1 MSVFGQIVV
10 GVLLG
15 LLAFWVKTQSDAT
28 ASVVQ
33 PQRTELRERLRARVK
48 QAGWC
53 LALAMMAMLAGCTT
67 PPAVYIPAGE
77 PVRIAVTIKR
87 ASVEVMLPTGQTSRR
102 TMDIP
107 AGWYALPDPGDGK
120 TN

>member
-1 MSVFGQIVV
+1 VTAVIQIVV

-15 LLAFWVKTQSDAT
+15 LFAFWVKATSDAT

-33 PQRTELRERLRARVK
+33 PQRPALRERLRALVK
-48 QAGWC
+48 GAGWGAALTV
-53 LALAMMAMLAGCTT
+53 LAAWMAGCTS
-67 PPAVYIPAGE
+67 PAVYVPAGE
-77 PVRIAVTIKR
+77 PVRIAKTIKL

-107 AGWYALPDPGDGK
+107 AGWYALPDPDDGK

>member
-1 MSVFGQIVV
+1 MNVTGQIIV

-15 LLAFWVKTQSDAT
+15 LLAYWVKAKSDAT

-33 PQRTELRERLRARVK
+33 PQRTALRERLRALVK
-48 QAGWC
+48 KAGWC
-53 LALAMMAMLAGCTT
+53 LALTVLAAWMTGCTA
-67 PPAVYIPAGE
+67 PAVYVPAGE

-87 ASVEVMLPTGQTSRR
+87 ATVEVMLPTGQTSRR

-107 AGWYALPDPGDGK
+107 AGWYALPDPDDGK
-120 TN
+120 SN

>member
-1 MSVFGQIVV
+1 VNVTAQIVV

-15 LLAFWVKTQSDAT
+15 LLAYWVKSKNAAT

-33 PQRTELRERLRARVK
+33 PHRPALRERLRALVK
-48 QAGWC
+48 GAGWGAALIV
-53 LALAMMAMLAGCTT
+53 LAAWMAGCTT
-67 PPAVYIPAGE
+67 PAVYVPAGE

-87 ASVEVMLPTGQTSRR
+87 ATVEVMLPTGQTSRR

-107 AGWYALPDPGDGK
+107 AGWYALPDPDDGK

>member
-1 MSVFGQIVV
+1 MNVAGQIVV

-15 LLAFWVKTQSDAT
+15 LLAYWVKTRNDAT

-33 PQRTELRERLRARVK
+33 PQRPALRERLRALVK
-48 QAGWC
+48 KAGWC
-53 LALAMMAMLAGCTT
+53 LALTVLAAWMTGCTSPT
-67 PPAVYIPAGE
+67 VYVPAGE

-87 ASVEVMLPTGQTSRR
+87 ATVDVMLPTGQTSRR

-107 AGWYALPDPGDGK
+107 AGWYALPDPDDGK